1 MARPAKV
8 LIVDDSAIVRHL
20 LFTGLA
26 SDPNIQV
33 VGQAAD
39 AFIARDLLLK
49 HEPDVITLD
58 IEMPRVDG
66 LSFLR
71 RIMEHRPT
79 ATIIVSSISQ
89 EGSTASLEA
98 LRLGAAAVF
107 AKPGGPQAVGQL
119 VDDLK
124 RCIGELRASGFKLR
138 KPGPPVAAKPVALS
152 ATLAARMQPR
162 QNVLIAIGA
171 STGGTQAIETLLTR
185 LPSNLPPIVITQHM
199 PPGFTKRFAE
209 RLNDVSGH
217 RVVEGEHGDQL
228 RQGVVYIAPG
238 GRHMIIE
245 RYGLELRIGL
255 TDTAPIHFQRP
266 ACDALFKSVSTLK
279 LQTAIGVVLT
289 GMGQDGADGLLA
301 MRKAGAVTFAEDEQ
315 SCVVFGMPKEAIA
328 RGGVTDVVTLW
339 QMPQA
344 LVAALERPA
353 SPSRARTVA

>member
-20 LFTGLA
+20 LSTGLA
-26 SDPNIQV
+26 KDPNIQV

-71 RIMEHRPT
+71 RIMEHKPT

-89 EGSTASLEA
+89 EGSAASLEA
-98 LRLGAAAVF
+98 LRIGAAAVF

-119 VDDLK
+119 VDDLR
-124 RCIGELRASGFKLR
+124 RCIAELRVGGFKLR
-138 KPGPPVAAKPVALS
+138 RPTAPAAAPPPIAAAATARLGPKAQH
-152 ATLAARMQPR
+152 M
-162 QNVLIAIGA
+162 LIAIGA
-171 STGGTQAIETLLTR
+171 STGGTQAIESLLTR
-185 LPSNLPPIVITQHM
+185 LPAGLPPMVITQHM

-209 RLNDVSGH
+209 RLNDISPH
-217 RVVEGEHGDQL
+217 RVVEAQHGDQL
-228 RQGVVYIAPG
+228 RAGCVYIAPG
-238 GRHMIIE
+238 GHHMIVE
-245 RYGLELRIGL
+245 RNGIELRVGL
-255 TDTAPIHFQRP
+255 TDTAPVHFQRP
-266 ACDALFKSVSTLK
+266 AVDVLFKSVAALRS
-279 LQTAIGVVLT
+279 QPAIGVVLT

-301 MRKAGAVTFAEDEQ
+301 MRQAGATTFAEDEQ

-353 SPSRARTVA
+353 ASSRARTVA

>member
-20 LFTGLA
+20 LSTGL
-26 SDPNIQV
+26 STDPNIQV

-89 EGSTASLEA
+89 EGSAASLEA
-98 LRLGAAAVF
+98 LRVGAAAVF

-124 RCIGELRASGFKLR
+124 RCIGDLRAGGFKIR
-138 KPGPPVAAKPVALS
+138 RPSPPVVPAMPAPAAML
-152 ATLAARMQPR
+152 PR
-162 QNVLIAIGA
+162 IVSRQQNVLIAVGA
-171 STGGTQAIETLLTR
+171 STGGTQAIESLLTR
-185 LPSNLPPIVITQHM
+185 LPSGLPPIVITQHM

-209 RLNDVSGH
+209 RLNDVCPH
-217 RVVEGEHGDQL
+217 RVVEAEHGDQL
-228 RQGVVYIAPG
+228 RSGTVYIAPG
-238 GRHMIIE
+238 GRHMTVE
-245 RYGLELRIGL
+245 RNGLELRIGL
-255 TDTAPIHFQRP
+255 NEDAPVHFQRP
-266 ACDALFKSVSTLK
+266 AVDVLFKSVARLRS
-279 LQTAIGVVLT
+279 QPAIGVVLT
-289 GMGQDGADGLLA
+289 GMGQDGADGLLE
-301 MRKAGAVTFAEDEQ
+301 MRKAGAMTFAEDEQ

-328 RGGVTDVVTLW
+328 RGGVVEVVTLW

-344 LVAALERPA
+344 IVSALDRPA
-353 SPSRARTVA
+353 ATRARTA

>member
-1 MARPAKV
+1 VARPTKV

-20 LFTGLA
+20 LSTGLA
-26 SDPNIQV
+26 SDPSIQV

-89 EGSTASLEA
+89 EGSAASLEA
-98 LRLGAAAVF
+98 LRIGAAAVF

-124 RCIGELRASGFKLR
+124 RCIAELRATGFKLR
-138 KPGPPVAAKPVALS
+138 KPTQPATASPKAAS
-152 ATLAARMQPR
+152 AARPLGRPQGG
-162 QNVLIAIGA
+162 LIAVGA
-171 STGGTQAIETLLTR
+171 STGGTQAIESLLSR
-185 LPSNLPPIVITQHM
+185 LPAGLPPIVITQHM

-238 GRHMIIE
+238 GRHMVVE
-245 RYGLELRIGL
+245 RYGIELRVGL
-255 TDTAPIHFQRP
+255 TDSAPVHFQRP
-266 ACDALFKSVSTLK
+266 AVDVLFRSIAGLRLPST
-279 LQTAIGVVLT
+279 IGVIMT
-289 GMGQDGADGLLA
+289 GMGSDGADGLLE
-301 MRKAGAVTFAEDEQ
+301 MRRAGAMTFAEDEQ

-328 RGGVTDVVTLW
+328 RGGVAEVVTLW
-339 QMPQA
+339 QMPHA
-344 LVAALERPA
+344 LVNAVDRPA
-353 SPSRARTVA
+353 SPRTRTVA